1 MARSNTQIEDTDGG
15 ANLPAAGDAGARAAR
30 MAAILTLRVEGL
42 LQGIEAGLPVDPK
55 EVAALSS
62 LVQLSERVAA
72 LAEAE
77 AQAQARQRDD
87 DLRVTLRR
95 IDDRIVYLATAH
107 ARALLVEAFGIPQ
120 ADVDARLPALGPE

>member
-1 MARSNTQIEDTDGG
+1 MARSHNQIEEMDAVGKP
-15 ANLPAAGDAGARAAR
+15 PAVGDAGARAAR

-95 IDDRIVYLATAH
+95 IDVRIVYLATAH
-107 ARALLVEAFGIPQ
+107 ARALLV
-120 ADVDARLPALGPE
+120 